1 MNLPTL
7 KDMCVSEHVENTYA
21 RIIAEEDIGED
32 YGKKAI
38 IQERISISGN
48 SIL

>member
-21 RIIAEEDIGED
+21 RIIAEEDIKES
-32 YGKKAI
+32 YGQEII
-38 IQERISISGN
+38 IQTRLHISG
-48 SIL
+48 